1 MKQLFCTLA
10 FALIML
16 TASAKENRDSLLAD
30 ASLFQADTLLQ
41 DTEADINSLPVDTIA
56 WDKNKADSA
65 AFAAM
70 PWYQQLFKN
79 GFRIHD
85 PRVNYPKF
93 PRFCLKVYDW
103 GDRTFNSY
111 DPEYVVGVGKNW
123 KVLMKNYNWME
134 SYMLMFS
141 MHSRDM
147 LHIRSNIF
155 NDLGAYISF
164 MAVSVGYTAN
174 VNALAGHESN
184 RSNLNFNF
192 TCSRFTANI
201 DILSTTGNTRITHF
215 GKYNPGYNL
224 NYRLDDIEHKALSG
238 EFFYFFNHRKYSH
251 AAAYCFSKYQLKGAG
266 TAIIG
271 LAFNNQRISINFSSL
286 PEEMKQALPD
296 LENLYRFR
304 YTDYAIVSGYAHNW
318 VLHPRRWLINLTT
331 NPSIGFRHSYADSS
345 EGSKTMLA
353 TNLRARFAFVYNHKA
368 LFASLSG
375 RVDANL
381 FFNSKYAFFNSTE
394 SVSLIVGARF

>member
-1 MKQLFCTLA
+1 MTRLFCTLA
-10 FALIML
+10 IVLTLFA
-16 TASAKENRDSLLAD
+16 ASAKESSDSLFANDRLSQSD
-30 ASLFQADTLLQ
+30 SIIQKIETDLHDFSD
-41 DTEADINSLPVDTIA
+41 EIIY
-56 WDKNKADSA
+56 DKPQSVDSA
-65 AFAAM
+65 AFVAM
-70 PWYQQLFKN
+70 PWYKQLYAN

-85 PRVNYPKF
+85 PQINYP
-93 PRFCLKVYDW
+93 RFARFLLKVYDW
-103 GDRTFNSY
+103 GDHTFNSY

-123 KVLMKNYNWME
+123 KVLLKNYNWME

-141 MHSRDM
+141 IHSRDM

-164 MAVSVGYTAN
+164 MAVSVGYTAK
-174 VNALAGHESN
+174 VNTWAGHKSN

-201 DILSTTGNTRITHF
+201 DILSTTGDTRITHF
-215 GKYNPGYNL
+215 GKYDPGHSL
-224 NYRLDDIEHKALSG
+224 NYRFDDIEHNALSG

-251 AAAYCFSKYQLKGAG
+251 AAAYCFSKYQLKSAG

-271 LAFNNQRISINFSSL
+271 FAFNNQLIRMDFSSL
-286 PEEMKQALPD
+286 PDDMKKSLPN

-318 VLHPRRWLINLTT
+318 VLHPRRWLINLTI

-345 EGSKTMLA
+345 EGSKNMLA
-353 TNLRARFAFVYNHKA
+353 TNMRARFAFVYNHKA
-368 LFASLSG
+368 IFASLAG
-375 RVDANL
+375 RIDANL